1 MSDSQLRH
9 AVSAYPFDDDNAK
22 LFVLLNDEEQH
33 SLWPGFAD
41 VPPDW
46 RVLYREADRA

>member
-1 MSDSQLRH
+1 MSDSPLGH
-9 AVSAYPFDDDNAK
+9 AVSTYPFDDDNAK

-33 SLWPGFAD
+33 SLWPAFAK

-46 RVLYREADRA
+46 RVRCREADRA